1 MKAYFQKLIL
11 ISLCALPLP
20 LLASDFTLDV
30 STQGQFTNA
39 QHDHVDVKTRIGS
52 IVNGWQL
59 KPDGYRLG
67 IALLREHEKREQSRL
82 RWALIY
88 QLKTMDINAK
98 TKASLDAQLN
108 QITATGRVL
117 QVFNWDLIDFKPQQN
132 RLLKE
137 GDTFVAPIRPNTVRV
152 AGAAKFTQ
160 LPFVSG
166 KTVANYSPMISR
178 LPGADKSYIWVIT
191 PDTKIRKI
199 GVSYWNTQTAYL
211 APGSV
216 LYVPLQG
223 DDAFNQSLAA
233 LYAAQVL
240 PY

>member
-11 ISLCALPLP
+11 ISLCLLPLR
-20 LLASDFTLDV
+20 LMASDFTLDV
-30 STQGQFTNA
+30 STKGQFTNA
-39 QHDHVDVKTRIGS
+39 QHYQIGVETRIGS
-52 IVNGWQL
+52 IVNNWQL

-67 IALLREHEKREQSRL
+67 IALLREHERREQSRL

-88 QLKTMDINAK
+88 QLKTMDINPK
-98 TKASLDAQLN
+98 TKAALGAQLN
-108 QITATGRVL
+108 QLVATGRVL
-117 QVFNWDLIDFKPQQN
+117 QVFNWDLIDFKVKQN

-137 GDTFVAPIRPNTVRV
+137 GDAFVAPIRPHTVSV
-152 AGAAKFTQ
+152 AGAAESTQ
-160 LPFVSG
+160 LAFVGG
-166 KTVANYSPMISR
+166 KTVADYSAMISR
-178 LPGADKSYIWVIT
+178 LPGANKSFIWVAS
-191 PDTKIRKI
+191 PDTNIRKI
-199 GVSYWNTQTAYL
+199 GVSYWNTQEAYL

-223 DDAFNQSLAA
+223 DDEFNESLVK